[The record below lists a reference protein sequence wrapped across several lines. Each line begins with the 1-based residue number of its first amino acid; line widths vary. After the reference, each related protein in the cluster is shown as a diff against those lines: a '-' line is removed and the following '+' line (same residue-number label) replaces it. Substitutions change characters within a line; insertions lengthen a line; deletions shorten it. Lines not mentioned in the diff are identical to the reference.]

1 MKISQVEALILRQG
15 TVDASRADGGQDGL
29 LIRITTD
36 SRFVARGM
44 QSRD

>member
-36 SRFVARGM
+36 NGLVGVGEVDS
-44 QSRD
+44 